1 LSTYA
6 KVLEAGA
13 APQVGTPLNWI
24 AGIDLDDKPVKYNYA
39 QREKRTLLFVF
50 SRDSSYCGENW
61 KYWNLLLRD
70 SRHFDV
76 TIADVAA
83 NADSDY
89 FNNLGIT
96 PRNVIKVSREIQV
109 AYKLNAVPT
118 TIVLGPTGRVEGT
131 WIGLLTN
138 GRVREI
144 ETALLRN

>member
-1 LSTYA
+1 MGKLREMNRAYA
-6 KVLEAGA
+6 CALFLLCAATAIASPAQTLKTLISFNYTDGA
-13 APQVGTPLNWI
+13 TP
-24 AGIDLDDKPVKYNYA
+24 
-39 QREKRTLLFVF
+39 F
-50 SRDSSYCGENW
+50 W